1 MSRSGVSAAGRS
13 QAVGDGYGAERGKA
27 GRGSPP
33 GGRADAC
40 GTGGGVAPDGS
51 VAGPDVLGGRAVPVA
66 GVRAGGQPAGAV
78 RGAGARTGGQPSGAV
93 RAAGARPGGARAGA
107 GVLVV
112 GDLVMDEVR
121 RQVWRGGEAIR
132 LTRREFDLLR
142 FLMRNPRR
150 VLSKTQILDRVW
162 DHGLGR
168 GPGNRHN
175 LVELY
180 ISYLRRKIDAGR
192 ERMIHTRRGAGYVL
206 KPAGPG
212 GAGVGS
218 PAYPF
223 SGAKADEVADTD

>member
-1 MSRSGVSAAGRS
+1 MSRSGVSAAGWS

-51 VAGPDVLGGRAVPVA
+51 VAGPDVLGGRAVPGA
-66 GVRAGGQPAGAV
+66 GVRI
-78 RGAGARTGGQPSGAV
+78 GGQPSGAV